1 MYYQHG
7 GLRQQRTEDQTF
19 ISLHLHVDQFC
30 KNFTF
35 HIYSLKLVSA
45 IFKRQMYF
53 FVISNEVHWKEI

>member
-30 KNFTF
+30 KSQ
-35 HIYSLKLVSA
+35 YSLKLVST

-53 FVISNEVHWKEI
+53 FVISNEVH